1 MEQLA
6 ADRVEVQRARE
17 ELLREQKRVTTDLQ
31 EERRSVA
38 MERAQLSSAHRE
50 IITREKHKTDSTIQV
65 SGDDRDDAILQNKMA
80 AVHFTT
86 ILCEPK
92 SVCTFS

>member
-1 MEQLA
+1 MEQVT

-17 ELLREQKRVTTDLQ
+17 ELLREQKRVTTELQ

-50 IITREKHKTDSTIQV
+50 IITREKHKSDNTIQV
-65 SGDDRDDAILQNKMA
+65 TLHCLYDSIGI
-80 AVHFTT
+80 FTV
-86 ILCEPK
+86 II
-92 SVCTFS
+92 TF